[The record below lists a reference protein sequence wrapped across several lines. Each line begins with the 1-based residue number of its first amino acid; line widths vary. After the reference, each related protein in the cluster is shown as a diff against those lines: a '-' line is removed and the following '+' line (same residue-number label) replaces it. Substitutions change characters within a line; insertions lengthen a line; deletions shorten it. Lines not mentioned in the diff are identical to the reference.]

1 MPSIILHV
9 EFLTSPVT
17 LIWELFPSIFLSVEG
32 NIYPLKMF
40 LFLEPRLDSLGI
52 SLSRIY
58 LMSHLSIL
66 AILLHQILLSY
77 KNPSIKHLF
86 LFLIKPMLFS
96 IYGELQIGVYKKIL
110 QLGLQESTLSHGQK
124 IINI

>member
-1 MPSIILHV
+1 MPWIILHA
-9 EFLTSPVT
+9 ESLTSPVT
-17 LIWELFPSIFLSVEG
+17 PIWELFPSIFLSVEG

-40 LFLEPRLDSLGI
+40 LSLELQLDSLGI
-52 SLSRIY
+52 SQSQIY

-66 AILLHQILLSY
+66 AILLHQILPSC

-86 LFLIKPMLFS
+86 LFLIKPMPFS

-110 QLGLQESTLSHGQK
+110 QLGLQESTLSHGQE